1 MSVLINAPK
10 DANGNRRSMVL
21 AAVSGSE
28 FLVHVDEAEFR
39 RLMLTH
45 GQANYLNAEDVEI
58 LEAEGVDLS
67 QFGISD

>member
-1 MSVLINAPK
+1 MSVQIKGPR
-10 DANGNRRSMVL
+10 DVNGNPRSMVL

-28 FLVHVDEAEFR
+28 IIVNVDSAEFR

-45 GQANYLNAEDVEI
+45 GGAESLNAEDVDI

-67 QFGISD
+67 LFGIAR